1 MPAVPNPSII
11 LKTVFMFALVVH
23 SFCAASQQASPDDLE
38 NYNVAPNQ
46 LNYDRTLK
54 LAYIRQ
60 SYSNTTLYVT
70 YTCANKATA
79 FSGLYLNNLR
89 IVDKATGK
97 TYTASNTWGLPT
109 RADSKYFLYN
119 LGGPMML
126 RIDFPRLPLSVKVI
140 DVLESNGTGTETYNF
155 TFKNVNVSGA
165 YQMTSADED
174 QFDELLNTGFYA
186 KSFYTHEPMTID
198 IYVDNHFLGKLEK
211 YITSPTYTPKCYEDG
226 TFTVCFPKNDKRKLY
241 ATAKT
246 SANSYTWN
254 FEFAPGGGFMSGAD
268 CGVMKL
274 SIAK

>member
-1 MPAVPNPSII
+1 MPAVPNPSIL
-11 LKTVFMFALVVH
+11 LKTVFVFTLVIH

-38 NYNVAPNQ
+38 YYNVAPNQ

-60 SYSNTTLYVT
+60 SYSNTTLYVA

-109 RADSKYFLYN
+109 KADGKFFVYN
-119 LGGPMML
+119 LGGPTFL
-126 RIDFPRLPLSVKVI
+126 RIDFPRLPRSVKVI
-140 DVLESNGTGTETYNF
+140 DILEGSGTGTETYNF

-165 YQMTSADED
+165 YQMTAADED
-174 QFDELLNTGFYA
+174 MFDELLATEFYA
-186 KSFYTHEPMTID
+186 KSFYTHDQVVID
-198 IYVDNHFLGKLEK
+198 IYVDNHYVGKLEK
-211 YITSPTYTPKCYEDG
+211 YIVSSTYTPKCYEDG
-226 TFTVCFPKNDKRKLY
+226 TFTVCFPSNAKRKFY

-246 SANSYTWN
+246 SVTSYTWN
-254 FEFAPGGGFMSGAD
+254 FEFTPGGNDISDTD
-268 CGVMKL
+268 CDVFRLFLK
-274 SIAK
+274 